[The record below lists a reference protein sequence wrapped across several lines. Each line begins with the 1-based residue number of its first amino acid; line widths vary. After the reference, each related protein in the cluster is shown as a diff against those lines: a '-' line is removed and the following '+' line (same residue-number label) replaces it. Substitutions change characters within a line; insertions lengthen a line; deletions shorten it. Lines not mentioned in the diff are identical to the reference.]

1 METSSR
7 PSTVG
12 EVSSASV
19 DARALHELVA
29 DVQRGNRPAAERL
42 VREHDSWLRSVIYG
56 VVGRVELVDDI
67 AQQVW
72 MQVWERLDSLKDPSR
87 LRPWLCSV
95 ARNAAIDASMAWK
108 RRASR
113 TATLENASVQAPDQ
127 RSPSPVHS
135 AIGGELRATLLRAVE
150 SLPVIYREPFALRHL
165 EGWSYAEIGDVLEL
179 PVETVETRL
188 VRARRLL
195 RELLSGKVDV

>member
-1 METSSR
+1 MPADSQ
-7 PSTVG
+7 PSKVG
-12 EVSSASV
+12 EVTSAAI
-19 DARALHELVA
+19 DAQALHELVA
-29 DVQRGNRPAAERL
+29 DVQRGDRPAAERL

-72 MQVWERLDSLKDPSR
+72 MQVWERLGSLKDPSR
-87 LRPWLCSV
+87 LRPWLASI
-95 ARNAAIDASMAWK
+95 ARNAAIDAGIAWK

-113 TATLENASVQAPDQ
+113 TGTIEGASLQAPDV
-127 RSPSPVHS
+127 RTPSPPHR
-135 AIGGELRATLLRAVE
+135 AMGGELQTTLLRAVE
-150 SLPVIYREPFALRHL
+150 SLPAIYREPFALRHL
-165 EGWSYAEIGDVLEL
+165 EGWSYAEIGNVLDL

-195 RELLSGKVDV
+195 RELLGGKVNL